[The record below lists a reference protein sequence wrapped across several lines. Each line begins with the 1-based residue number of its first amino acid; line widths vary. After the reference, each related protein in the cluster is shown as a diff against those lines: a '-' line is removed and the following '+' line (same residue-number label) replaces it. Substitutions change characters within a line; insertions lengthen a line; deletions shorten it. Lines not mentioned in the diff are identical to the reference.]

1 MVTFLASFWKMLG
14 WNLLSGVMRGVRPT
28 LQWVLRLGSRLGG
41 ILHALHDQGIVVGS
55 VAPTGILVDRSGE
68 LLQLADLSV
77 ASKLSADGTT
87 QAVPAS
93 PGPYTS
99 PEQTGRLNRAVDYR
113 SDFYALGVT
122 LYELLVGRP
131 PTSATDPLELIHFHI
146 AKTPVPPAAAA
157 PGVPEQVSRIV
168 MRLLAKDPDDRY
180 QSALG
185 LQRDIDACIQQLD
198 ANGQVEPFDL
208 GRDDVSSRFL
218 IPNRLYGRRSEV
230 DALTRVFDATCEG
243 RSTLLLVGGYSGV
256 GKTSLISE
264 LYRPIVRQRGSF
276 TSGKFDQVMRDIP
289 YGALALAFR
298 TLVRQLLTES
308 EERLTSWRQRLSS
321 VLGTN
326 GGVLVEVIPDIEL
339 VIGKQPTPPHL
350 EPTEAQNRFRYVL
363 QGFVGTLADA
373 DHPLVVFLDDLQWVD
388 AATLELLHAV
398 LTSPDISHLLVIGA
412 YRENEIDDAHLLT
425 WATGRLAAA
434 GGSIERLSLAPLGGD
449 DLLALLCDTLRGPA
463 EEIAPLSQLIL
474 DKTDGNPFFVIQF
487 LKTLVQDGLVSFD
500 ADHRRW
506 AFKIDAVRSAGITD
520 NVIDLMTGRIKRLS
534 PRAQRTVTLA
544 SSIGNRFSWTT
555 LVTVSRQPPDE
566 VAAGLFEALDAGLIQ
581 RAEDRMALTIAGRRR
596 SSIRSS
602 TTECSRPPT
611 A

>member
-243 RSTLLLVGGYSGV
+243 RSTLMLVSGYSGV
-256 GKTSLISE
+256 GKTALISE

-276 TSGKFDQVMRDIP
+276 TSGSSTRSRATSLH
-289 YGALALAFR
+289 GALTRPFAP
-298 TLVRQLLTES
+298 
-308 EERLTSWRQRLSS
+308 SS
-321 VLGTN
+321 
-326 GGVLVEVIPDIEL
+326 
-339 VIGKQPTPPHL
+339 
-350 EPTEAQNRFRYVL
+350 
-363 QGFVGTLADA
+363 
-373 DHPLVVFLDDLQWVD
+373 
-388 AATLELLHAV
+388 
-398 LTSPDISHLLVIGA
+398 
-412 YRENEIDDAHLLT
+412 
-425 WATGRLAAA
+425 
-434 GGSIERLSLAPLGGD
+434 GSY
-449 DLLALLCDTLRGPA
+449 
-463 EEIAPLSQLIL
+463 
-474 DKTDGNPFFVIQF
+474 
-487 LKTLVQDGLVSFD
+487 
-500 ADHRRW
+500 
-506 AFKIDAVRSAGITD
+506 
-520 NVIDLMTGRIKRLS
+520 
-534 PRAQRTVTLA
+534 
-544 SSIGNRFSWTT
+544 
-555 LVTVSRQPPDE
+555 
-566 VAAGLFEALDAGLIQ
+566 
-581 RAEDRMALTIAGRRR
+581 
-596 SSIRSS
+596 
-602 TTECSRPPT
+602 
-611 A
+611 